1 MNHQI
6 NDFSEITQLRQLIT
20 ASLMAALIAVGAF
33 VIIPVGPV
41 PVSLQTFFVLLT
53 GLLLSPRWA
62 VAAVG
67 LYLFAGIIGLPVF
80 AGGTSGIGRIAG
92 PTGGYLLG
100 SLPAVGVVSWLHH
113 LKGRHLVKT
122 ILALII
128 GTAGIYALGV
138 PWLKMV
144 TAMPWSKALTVG
156 MLPFL
161 LGDALKIVAVV
172 PIAKAV
178 RPFLHAH
185 QS

>member
-1 MNHQI
+1 MD
-6 NDFSEITQLRQLIT
+6 DFSEIKQLRHLIT
-20 ASLMAALIAVGAF
+20 VSLMAALIAVGAF

-41 PVSLQTFFVLLT
+41 PVSLQTFFILLT

-92 PTGGYLLG
+92 PTGGYLL
-100 SLPAVGVVSWLHH
+100 SWLPAAGVVSWLHH
-113 LKGRHLVKT
+113 LGSDRLLKT
-122 ILALII
+122 VLALII
-128 GTAGIYALGV
+128 GTAVIYTLGV

-144 TAMPWSKALTVG
+144 TGMPWSKALAAG

-161 LGDALKIVAVV
+161 IGDAIKIAAAIPVY
-172 PIAKAV
+172 KAV
-178 RPFLHAH
+178 RPLMAL
-185 QS
+185 